1 MEQTE
6 LPLDEATGGS
16 GDAAVRIAEAVR
28 MLEVFASVGADS
40 FDVIHT
46 NLAGEKRGFRP
57 AQSLEQARE
66 SMRFLVP
73 NARMRKNNLIIRPR
87 SSTVALIQLD
97 DLSQENLARI
107 TGKAV
112 LTLATSPA
120 GRQAW
125 VAVKDAPAGF
135 AGRLKEGTGADK
147 EASGATRIAGS
158 YNYKTKYAPEYPLV
172 SIVTAQPGLIVT
184 PDELA
189 ALGVVAAAK
198 PTPPPLPFVASDLSA
213 RTSKWPSYGKC
224 LENAP
229 IGSSGNPKRTSA
241 DFTWCKIAISWGH
254 SVEATA
260 ERLMQESTKAQENGE
275 AYALKTAQHAEYA
288 ARERNAKPRQS
299 FKA

>member
-6 LPLDEATGGS
+6 LPLETTGGQQ
-16 GDAAVRIAEAVR
+16 DAAVHIAQAVR
-28 MLEVFASVGADS
+28 MLELFASVGADR
-40 FDVIHT
+40 FDIIHT
-46 NLAGEKRGFRP
+46 NEAQEKKGFRP
-57 AQSLEQARE
+57 SQTLEQARE

-87 SSTVALIQLD
+87 SSTVTLIQLD
-97 DLSQENLARI
+97 DLTDQNLARI
-107 TGKAV
+107 TGKAI
-112 LTLATSPA
+112 LTLQTSPV

-125 VAVKDAPAGF
+125 VSVKDAPAGF

-147 EASGATRIAGS
+147 EASGSTRIAGT
-158 YNYKTKYAPEYPLV
+158 YNYKTKYAPNYPLV
-172 SIVTAQPGLIVT
+172 AILTAQPGLIVT

-189 ALGVVAAAK
+189 ALGVLAPAR
-198 PTPPPLPFVASDLSA
+198 PTPPPLPFVASDPSP
-213 RTSKWPSYGKC
+213 RTTKWPSYGKC

-260 ERLMQESTKAQENGE
+260 ERLLQESTKAKENGE
-275 AYALKTAQHAEYA
+275 MYALKTAQHAEYA

-299 FKA
+299 FKP

>member
-1 MEQTE
+1 MEQKE
-6 LPLDEATGGS
+6 LPLDEATGG
-16 GDAAVRIAEAVR
+16 DAGAEPRIAEAVR
-28 MLEVFASVGADS
+28 MLELFSSVGADR
-40 FDVIHT
+40 FDIIHT
-46 NLAGEKRGFRP
+46 NEAQEKRGFRP
-57 AQSLEQARE
+57 AQTLQQARE

-97 DLSQENLARI
+97 DLTEQNLARI

-125 VAVKDAPAGF
+125 VAVKDAPPGF

-158 YNYKTKYAPEYPLV
+158 YNYKTKYAPDYPLV
-172 SIVTAQPGLIVT
+172 SLITAQPGLIVT

-189 ALGVVAAAK
+189 AINVLAPAP
-198 PTPPPLPFVASDLSA
+198 PTPPALPFVASDPSP
-213 RTSKWPSYGKC
+213 RTAKWPSYARC
-224 LENAP
+224 LEGAP

-254 SVEATA
+254 SIEATA

-288 ARERNAKPRQS
+288 ARERNAKPRS
-299 FKA
+299 GMKL

>member
-1 MEQTE
+1 MEQKE
-6 LPLDEATGGS
+6 LPLETSG
-16 GDAAVRIAEAVR
+16 GDAGAAPRIAEAVR
-28 MLEVFASVGADS
+28 MLEVFASVGVDR
-40 FDVIHT
+40 FDIIHT
-46 NLAGEKRGFRP
+46 NEAQEKRGFRP
-57 AQSLEQARE
+57 GQTLEQARE

-97 DLSQENLARI
+97 DLTDANLARI

-112 LTLATSPA
+112 LTLSTSPA

-147 EASGATRIAGS
+147 EASGSTRIAGS
-158 YNYKTKYAPEYPLV
+158 YNYKTKYAPDYPLV

-184 PDELA
+184 PDELD

-198 PTPPPLPFVASDLSA
+198 PMPPPLPFVASNDPSP
-213 RTSKWPSYGKC
+213 RTAKWPSYARC
-224 LENAP
+224 LEGAA

-254 SVEATA
+254 SIEATA

-288 ARERNAKPRQS
+288 ARERNAKPRS
-299 FKA
+299 GMKL

>member
-16 GDAAVRIAEAVR
+16 GDAAARIAEAVR
-28 MLEVFASVGADS
+28 MLEVFASVGADR
-40 FDVIHT
+40 FDILHT
-46 NLAGEKRGFRP
+46 NEAQEKRGFRP
-57 AQSLEQARE
+57 AQTLEQARE

-147 EASGATRIAGS
+147 EASGSTRIAGS
-158 YNYKTKYAPEYPLV
+158 YNYKTKYAPNYPLV
-172 SIVTAQPGLIVT
+172 QIITAQPGLVVT
-184 PDELA
+184 SDELA
-189 ALGVVAAAK
+189 ALGVLAAER
-198 PTPPPLPFVASDLSA
+198 PTPPPLPFVASDPSA
-213 RTSKWPSYGKC
+213 RTAKWPSYARC
-224 LENAP
+224 LEGAP

-241 DFTWCKIAISWGH
+241 DFTWCKIALSWGH
-254 SVEATA
+254 SIEATA

-299 FKA
+299 FKP

>member
-1 MEQTE
+1 MEQKE
-6 LPLDEATGGS
+6 LPLEVPGGN
-16 GDAAVRIAEAVR
+16 GDAAPRIAEAVR
-28 MLEVFASVGADS
+28 MLELFASVGADR
-40 FDVIHT
+40 FDIIHT
-46 NLAGEKRGFRP
+46 NEAQEKRGFRP
-57 AQSLEQARE
+57 AQTLEQARE

-147 EASGATRIAGS
+147 EASGSTRIAGS
-158 YNYKTKYAPEYPLV
+158 YNYKTKYAPNYPLV
-172 SIVTAQPGLIVT
+172 QIITAQPGLVVT

-189 ALGVVAAAK
+189 ALGVLAAER
-198 PTPPPLPFVASDLSA
+198 PTPPPLPFVASDPSA
-213 RTSKWPSYGKC
+213 RTAKWPSYARC
-224 LENAP
+224 LEGAP

-241 DFTWCKIAISWGH
+241 DFTWCKIALSWGH
-254 SVEATA
+254 TVEATA
-260 ERLMQESTKAQENGE
+260 ERLMLESTKAQENGE

-288 ARERNAKPRQS
+288 ARVRNAKQRHSWKP
-299 FKA
+299 